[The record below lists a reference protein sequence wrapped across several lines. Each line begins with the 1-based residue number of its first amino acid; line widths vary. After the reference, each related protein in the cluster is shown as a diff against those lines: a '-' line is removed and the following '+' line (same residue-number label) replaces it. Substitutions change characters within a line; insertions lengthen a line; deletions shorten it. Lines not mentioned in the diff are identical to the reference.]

1 MQNLWRCRCRRVVD
15 LELPILSEQTKRK
28 SRYQISFVDIDQ
40 GSVQTYR
47 VVLIKAVLITTRPIF
62 DQIVLKS
69 SQVIPLSF
77 KYVN

>member
-1 MQNLWRCRCRRVVD
+1 MQNLWRCRCRCVVD

-62 DQIVLKS
+62 DQIALKS